1 MPNISNFFART
12 IARELQLSPE
22 QWSEYTGDTRQNR
35 ETVLTQQRMPLQ
47 DFVTLLSNALAISRD
62 PGLGLRF
69 GRHSN
74 LLALGE
80 SGLAGLAAPNLL
92 EALRALCDFS
102 RLQADYMTMD
112 IKVGLKQLSFRV
124 REHEAIGITRRTQHE
139 VMMLTLQNI
148 LEMVL
153 GRPFTEGTFYFSYPQ
168 PPYCDR
174 YREAYHSPCVFD
186 ADETGVDL
194 DRSLIDFPSP
204 FYDPVL
210 WEQGRSRCIAL
221 MQELNNSQSQL
232 HSHHI
237 LMTLRSQTPPL
248 PSLKTI
254 AHKMH
259 LSERTLIRRL
269 SEEGHTYRQLQ
280 TKVLQEWAHHYLRET
295 DLSVDAIALQL
306 GYQDSANFRRA
317 FRNWQGC
324 SPSEYRAADQS

>member
-1 MPNISNFFART
+1 MPSISNFFART
-12 IARELQLSPE
+12 IARELQLTPE
-22 QWSEYTGDTRQNR
+22 QWPDYTRHTRQTR
-35 ETVLTQQRMPLQ
+35 ASVTQQQRMPLD
-47 DFVTLLSNALAISRD
+47 DFNTLLSNALSLSGDR
-62 PGLGLRF
+62 GLGLRF

-112 IKVGLKQLSFRV
+112 IEVGLEQLSFRV
-124 REHEAIGITRRTQHE
+124 REHEAIGNTRRTQHE
-139 VMMLTLQNI
+139 VMILTIQNI

-153 GRPFTEGTFYFSYPQ
+153 GNAFTQGIYYFSYPE
-168 PPYCDR
+168 PAYSER
-174 YREAYHSPCVFD
+174 YGEVYHSPCQFG
-186 ADETGVDL
+186 AEETGVDL
-194 DRSLIDFPSP
+194 PRSLIDFPSP

-210 WEQGRSRCIAL
+210 WEQGRSRCVAL
-221 MQELNNSQSQL
+221 MQELNDSYSQL

-237 LMTLRSQTPPL
+237 LMTLRSQVPPL
-248 PSLKTI
+248 PNLKAI
-254 AHKMH
+254 AQSMH

-269 SEEGHTYRQLQ
+269 SDEGYTYRQLQ
-280 TKVLQEWAHHYLRET
+280 NTVLQEWAHHYLRET

-317 FRNWQGC
+317 FKKWQGC
-324 SPSEYRAADQS
+324 SPSEYRQS